1 MTRLCR
7 SKFGFKLMGNESLF
21 ELDIESLRDDSSA
34 NVEEY
39 SLST

>member
-1 MTRLCR
+1 
-7 SKFGFKLMGNESLF
+7 MGNESLF
-21 ELDIESLRDDSSA
+21 ELAVESLKVDSSA